1 MTKYLLLLLPLLGF
15 SSAIKVEH
23 AQLKPLGK
31 IIKTNAQITQLSNQ
45 KQEIVSRLTG
55 HLEQYYVQAGQH
67 VKAGEK
73 VALIESIELSKM
85 TAEYL
90 ALIQQERAAQIQKDA
105 SMKLHQKG
113 LSSQNDLSN
122 AIIALEGIRS
132 KQNAL
137 ASQLKSL
144 GLEPSKLTKATDK
157 FIIYAHADGVV
168 GKIIAPLHSNVDAQT
183 LLMTLV
189 NQSAYYATAYIS
201 TKHAMHVNKDTK
213 GWITIAGKNY
223 DATFIQLLPNIDKE
237 TQRAKV
243 LFSISNSPE
252 IVLLGAFTEID
263 ISLAPTR
270 NVVMV
275 KKSALTLFQGDWV
288 VFTEKEHKEDTSHE
302 EPHGHDDHG
311 HEAHTEDKE
320 HANHEGEAEHEE
332 HEGEEVPYEANVI
345 KIIAYVGDEVAIE
358 GLNVDTEYVSDGVY
372 FVKSM
377 ILKSSLGEHGH

>member
-223 DATFIQLLPNIDKE
+223 DATF
-237 TQRAKV
+237 
-243 LFSISNSPE
+243 
-252 IVLLGAFTEID
+252 
-263 ISLAPTR
+263 
-270 NVVMV
+270 
-275 KKSALTLFQGDWV
+275 
-288 VFTEKEHKEDTSHE
+288 
-302 EPHGHDDHG
+302 
-311 HEAHTEDKE
+311 
-320 HANHEGEAEHEE
+320 
-332 HEGEEVPYEANVI
+332 
-345 KIIAYVGDEVAIE
+345 
-358 GLNVDTEYVSDGVY
+358 
-372 FVKSM
+372 
-377 ILKSSLGEHGH
+377 